1 MDAQLGGDLVELH
14 TVSQLML
21 RELDKKGCPGCEQ
34 WWEMWNS
41 EILPY
46 IRKIRLIPGRGVR
59 VSHVPNGTI
68 CETAPAVH
76 PAAAHVSV
84 KEEPVEYTGSFKITV
99 TSATS
104 GNTTTYTGTVA
115 GTVTSNYVPV
125 SFATVNGITT
135 YTLQSYSETITKND
149 NRLFYLVYSPPTY
162 NNNGAVISSGS
173 MAVGSMQLT
182 SGGGLTMPA
191 QDGKSYTQ
199 LGRVIWK
206 DNKPEII
213 QDWKG
218 GVVDVRWYTQLW

>member
-1 MDAQLGGDLVELH
+1 MDAQFGGNLVELH

-34 WWEMWNS
+34 WREMWNS
-41 EILPY
+41 EILLY

-76 PAAAHVSV
+76 PATGSVSV
-84 KEEPVEYTGSFKITV
+84 EEAPVEYTGSFKITV

-104 GNTTTYTGTVA
+104 GNITTYTTSVA
-115 GTVTSNYVPV
+115 HSEYQY
-125 SFATVNGITT
+125 SRASVNGITSYVLPA
-135 YTLQSYSETITKND
+135 YTETIARND
-149 NRLFYLVYSPPTY
+149 NRLYYLAYTPPTY
-162 NNNGAVISSGS
+162 NSNGAVVSSGS

-206 DNKPEII
+206 DNKPEIV

-218 GVVDVRWYTQLW
+218 ASVDVRWYTQPW